1 MSEKLRTPLK
11 NVRRLGS
18 AHEGADHFWKQRI
31 TSVSTLVLGI
41 FMIWLM
47 SRLIGAD
54 YAQVKMTLGNPLYGL
69 PVILFIISMVVHMR
83 IGMQVIIEDYIHTE
97 LRKVVF
103 LMLNTFFA
111 ILVGAACVYAVLKLS
126 FGA

>member
-18 AHEGADHFWKQRI
+18 AHEGADHFWMQRV
-31 TSVSTLVLGI
+31 TAVSNLVLGI
-41 FMIWLM
+41 FMIWLL
-47 SRLIGAD
+47 SRLVGAD

-69 PVILFIISMVVHMR
+69 PVILFVVSMCIHMR
-83 IGMQVIIEDYIHTE
+83 LGMQVVIEDYIHTE

-111 ILVGAACVYAVLKLS
+111 ILVGAACVFAVLKLS